1 MKHTNI
7 LLIGLMIISV
17 MIISSCERE
26 QSTSTD
32 RPQFESIN
40 SPEAK
45 AYLHNAT
52 IKSILSIQTRADNDE
67 DTDLP
72 EDYIALTCEVLEAQA
87 SELGFEVSLT
97 DEDVENINDYVDDFN
112 LRISNSLRGTIL
124 YYISLMPFE
133 SSIKDTIYDL
143 SIEDIKNGT
152 HSTLDYMN
160 NLLLENQQSSDSDL
174 AQFCYIGNA
183 SFELWES
190 LATRGRIDGRGW
202 LSTFADIAGSF
213 LGAGYFGIAISAVF
227 SLNMNYGDC
236 MSLEDAMDTNCD

>member
-26 QSTSTD
+26 QSSSTD

-67 DTDLP
+67 YTDLP

-97 DEDVENINDYVDDFN
+97 DENVENIHDYVDDFN

-124 YYISLMPFE
+124 YYI
-133 SSIKDTIYDL
+133 
-143 SIEDIKNGT
+143 
-152 HSTLDYMN
+152 
-160 NLLLENQQSSDSDL
+160 
-174 AQFCYIGNA
+174 
-183 SFELWES
+183 
-190 LATRGRIDGRGW
+190 
-202 LSTFADIAGSF
+202 
-213 LGAGYFGIAISAVF
+213 
-227 SLNMNYGDC
+227 
-236 MSLEDAMDTNCD
+236 